1 MMQRNYLLVPVRVLA
16 LILWV
21 VSMPLI
27 FLLASLLRI
36 PRHTEL
42 PQVFHAGMRA
52 IFGIRVQLINSATE
66 LRPALYVS
74 NHISYLDII
83 VLGGLKAF
91 FIAKSEVASWPV
103 FGQLARF
110 QNTLFIERKSGKT
123 RHQLGVMQAHLR
135 KGERLILFA
144 EGTSTDGVHVE
155 PFKSSLFEAA
165 NLGDT
170 LEVAAGGKA
179 PRVAIQAITIAYT
192 HHAGRAMNQTQRD
205 YYAWYARM
213 PFGAHFAKLFSLK
226 KVDVK
231 VVFHPVCYLDEFSS
245 RKECAE
251 HCHRLVAQTLDKLIA
266 QAG

>member
-1 MMQRNYLLVPVRVLA
+1 MQRNYLLVPIRVVA
-16 LILWV
+16 LVMWV
-21 VSMPLI
+21 VLMPLVYM
-27 FLLASLLRI
+27 LASLLRI
-36 PRHTEL
+36 PRYNEL
-42 PQVFHAGMRA
+42 PQVFHAGMRV
-52 IFGIRVQLINSATE
+52 IFGIHVHLINSATE

-123 RHQLGVMQAHLR
+123 RHQLETMQAHLR
-135 KGERLILFA
+135 KGERLTLFA
-144 EGTSTDGVHVE
+144 EGTSTDGTHVE

-165 NLGDT
+165 NLGGHHEGDVHGT
-170 LEVAAGGKA
+170 G
-179 PRVAIQAITIAYT
+179 RVAIQPITIAYT
-192 HHAGRAMNQTQRD
+192 HHAGLPMNQAQRD

-213 PFGAHFAKLFSLK
+213 PFGSHFAKLFSLK

-231 VVFHPVCYLDEFSS
+231 VVFHPVCYLDEFDS
-245 RKECAE
+245 RKACAE
-251 HCHRLVAQTLDKLIA
+251 HCQRLVAQTLDQLITK
-266 QAG
+266 AG